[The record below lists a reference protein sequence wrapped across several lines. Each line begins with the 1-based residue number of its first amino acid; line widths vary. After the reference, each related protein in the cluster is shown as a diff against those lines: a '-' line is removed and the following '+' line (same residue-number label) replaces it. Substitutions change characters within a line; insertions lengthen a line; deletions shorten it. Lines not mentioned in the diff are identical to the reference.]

1 MSQALLPICCFFQP
15 LSFSLPLCLSNC
27 FSVLPALETQMPTLN
42 VAIEP
47 PLQPLSE
54 EQVGLASAITN
65 DDVRLDIAVEG
76 FWSSHNGAIFDVR
89 FFNPFAC
96 AKSGS
101 PRAAVYRRND
111 RAKIRAYEQRVLEME
126 HGSFTFLVLSERK
139 SSNNRHSTYAAF
151 QATFRFCRVCCQW
164 SDIQTCLPLGEVS
177 QKKKFSYC
185 LTYSSENLHK

>member
-1 MSQALLPICCFFQP
+1 M
-15 LSFSLPLCLSNC
+15 
-27 FSVLPALETQMPTLN
+27 LPALETQMPTLN

-47 PLQPLSE
+47 PLQPLSD
-54 EQVGLASAITN
+54 EQVRLASAITN

-76 FWSSHNGAIFDVR
+76 FWSSHNRAFFDVR
-89 FFNPFAC
+89 VFNLFAC

-111 RAKIRAYEQRVLEME
+111 RAKIHAYEQRVLEME

-164 SDIQTCLPLGEVS
+164 SEIQKWLPLGEVS
-177 QKKKFSYC
+177 QKKKILQLSNLSKGKPTQVKSVLSCQLFVFSTVFR
-185 LTYSSENLHK
+185 LSK